1 MEERTFI
8 PQVDCD
14 CLYFQLTRCE
24 VYEDA
29 KKLLNSFVL
38 DFIKLHGGEVY
49 DAGFDLDE
57 HFNKIVLQYKN
68 SKNPNDVKRAVFDAL
83 IKVIDQCEL
92 FAKEVL
98 GRIDEEIIKN
108 DWQHVTNIRKSE
120 KDTYMVRRWAEAWRK
135 EAAPIIKEEKTPRLR
150 PIKEEVNKYIKLIF
164 LQLKTLRYIDEQTK
178 DTTWNYLC
186 GVTDEVPKTP
196 IKWIGG
202 LFELNVLIE
211 RFLTKQS
218 YFIVSNV
225 AISFICSLMV
235 DENAHEIKY
244 DSLKSTKTRE
254 FAKNP
259 KRVDEVWN
267 KMKLNGML

>member
-8 PQVDCD
+8 SGISELIDNVGKCKCYD
-14 CLYFQLTRCE
+14 
-24 VYEDA
+24 DA
-29 KKLLNSFVL
+29 RNLLNSFVIENIGKKYETE
-38 DFIKLHGGEVY
+38 DGTAYRNSNNPKEIKAETLRVMDDYIRKWLIIDEAAT
-49 DAGFDLDE
+49 AGF
-57 HFNKIVLQYKN
+57 NTGRKIMDKKN
-68 SKNPNDVKRAVFDAL
+68 VIYDDGTIISVFGNMRNDIER
-83 IKVIDQCEL
+83 
-92 FAKEVL
+92 
-98 GRIDEEIIKN
+98 
-108 DWQHVTNIRKSE
+108 TKS
-120 KDTYMVRRWAEAWRK
+120 YIEAWRK

-218 YFIVSNV
+218 YFIVPNV